1 MGRCGAV
8 EIDGTSGSE
17 KGKEKWRMK
26 KRGLKLLC
34 TGVLT
39 AAMVFTTAF
48 SESGVASAEETTKTG
63 RLSVKLS
70 EGGSMTLKVEE
81 EIWELFR
88 NEQGTLVIS
97 DPTGTQTE
105 KKAEDGF
112 LLEQK
117 TGTKVEVTVTAD
129 KQHEIAS
136 YQVTEQSK
144 EPHKDREAEGKSEY
158 RKQVVLGDKEQKMEV
173 GFQKKT
179 DPDPALDPQED
190 AKPDGND
197 GEERKP
203 QEEQSREEETGE
215 DPSNPDAERKKLT
228 KEGTNETS
236 DMEALFGPKEGEEDM
251 RLSAQAW
258 KKTKQKLEEENS
270 VGTDRTLYTDYTASR
285 QWYDVTIGTNDDS
298 GHVIWQWTEG
308 KLYIGGRLTFCMD
321 ATTSFYEGVQYTP
334 TDMTALGLN
343 QDMVTRLALY
353 QEYIYNQRTDLDDLG
368 CYMYT
373 QMLIWRDLNQ
383 FFGWGWPNI
392 HIFEADYW
400 WASLE
405 NQDRILAEAVAWVNE
420 QQQSG
425 KYTGHGEFFVHSYS
439 QAQAIFW
446 LEENSGSL
454 EIRKESSKPEVTN
467 NNGCYSLAGAQFG
480 VYRDGGDYVNPDAVI
495 TTDENGYGRVDGLP
509 AGDYWI
515 KELKAPQGFALN
527 KEWSSKTVH
536 VPGGGTASYTAVNVP
551 HMDPVTVLLEKIDKE
566 TGTGKPQGG
575 AKLEGAEFEVKFYF
589 GLYGADPA
597 QFGQKPQRTWVFRTD
612 EDGFTTYDTKYL
624 VRGDD
629 LYKSDT
635 GQPGLP
641 VGTLTIQEKKAPEGY
656 LLNPEI
662 FTVMITDDTTE
673 DSFIHTYNAPKI
685 PETVLQLDLT
695 KTLKESKTPIK
706 GAVFRHTKPDGSTE
720 KVTTDQKGKAVIKGL
735 TYGTH
740 TIEEDSVPDGYTK
753 NPGKVTFTVAKDN
766 KITLKSNT
774 ATDATGTMTFTVQ
787 GNGNAQLQV
796 EDTLAPYQLLL
807 HKVNNKDKVL
817 EGAEFTLYGDSSCTK
832 VLQKK
837 VTSKEGTLTFA
848 DLTVNTKYYLK
859 ETKAPQGY
867 RIPVNADGSSIVY
880 EIYTKS
886 NPENGTFEYYVN
898 GKKYT
903 SSSGDFAITGTKA
916 NRIVN
921 LKVVNQIGLQL
932 PDTGSHAT
940 LLLVV
945 MGIGCMTVALWVQ
958 RKKGKEEEKRDD
970 EKL

>member
-1 MGRCGAV
+1 
-8 EIDGTSGSE
+8 
-17 KGKEKWRMK
+17 MK

-536 VPGGGTASYTAVNVP
+536 VPGGGTASYTAVNVCC
-551 HMDPVTVLLEKIDKE
+551 
-566 TGTGKPQGG
+566 
-575 AKLEGAEFEVKFYF
+575 
-589 GLYGADPA
+589 
-597 QFGQKPQRTWVFRTD
+597 GQAF
-612 EDGFTTYDTKYL
+612 L
-624 VRGDD
+624 
-629 LYKSDT
+629 
-635 GQPGLP
+635 
-641 VGTLTIQEKKAPEGY
+641 
-656 LLNPEI
+656 
-662 FTVMITDDTTE
+662 
-673 DSFIHTYNAPKI
+673 
-685 PETVLQLDLT
+685 
-695 KTLKESKTPIK
+695 
-706 GAVFRHTKPDGSTE
+706 
-720 KVTTDQKGKAVIKGL
+720 
-735 TYGTH
+735 
-740 TIEEDSVPDGYTK
+740 
-753 NPGKVTFTVAKDN
+753 
-766 KITLKSNT
+766 
-774 ATDATGTMTFTVQ
+774 
-787 GNGNAQLQV
+787 
-796 EDTLAPYQLLL
+796 
-807 HKVNNKDKVL
+807 
-817 EGAEFTLYGDSSCTK
+817 
-832 VLQKK
+832 
-837 VTSKEGTLTFA
+837 
-848 DLTVNTKYYLK
+848 
-859 ETKAPQGY
+859 
-867 RIPVNADGSSIVY
+867 
-880 EIYTKS
+880 
-886 NPENGTFEYYVN
+886 
-898 GKKYT
+898 
-903 SSSGDFAITGTKA
+903 
-916 NRIVN
+916 
-921 LKVVNQIGLQL
+921 
-932 PDTGSHAT
+932 
-940 LLLVV
+940 
-945 MGIGCMTVALWVQ
+945 
-958 RKKGKEEEKRDD
+958 
-970 EKL
+970 

>member
-1 MGRCGAV
+1 
-8 EIDGTSGSE
+8 
-17 KGKEKWRMK
+17 MK
-26 KRGLKLLC
+26 KRRLKILC
-34 TGVLT
+34 AGVLT

-48 SESGVASAEETTKTG
+48 SGDGVVSAEETTKMG

-70 EGGSMTLKVEE
+70 EGGTMILKVEKE
-81 EIWELFR
+81 TWQLVQ
-88 NEQGTLVIS
+88 NEQGILVIS
-97 DPTGTQTE
+97 DPAGKQVE
-105 KKAEDGF
+105 KTAEDGF

-117 TGTKVEVTVTAD
+117 TGTKVEVTVKAE
-129 KQHEIAS
+129 KQYEIAN
-136 YQVTEQSK
+136 YQMTEKSK
-144 EPHKDREAEGKSEY
+144 EPRKESGAEGKSEY
-158 RKQVVLGDKEQKMEV
+158 QKQVVIGAEELGIEVVFQQK
-173 GFQKKT
+173 
-179 DPDPALDPQED
+179 PDSNTALDPEKD
-190 AKPDGND
+190 AKPNGNG
-197 GEERKP
+197 GEESKP
-203 QEEQSREEETGE
+203 QEEQSKNEEEKREETP
-215 DPSNPDAERKKLT
+215 DPDAARKELT

-258 KKTKQKLEEENS
+258 KKTKQKLDENQS
-270 VGTDRTLYTDYTASR
+270 GEADRELYTDYTASR

-321 ATTSFYEGVQYTP
+321 ATTSFFEGVQYTP

-353 QEYIYNQRTDLDDLG
+353 QEYIYNQRDDLDDLG
-368 CYMYT
+368 RYMYT

-383 FFGWGWPNI
+383 FLGWGWPNI

-405 NQDRILAEAVAWVNE
+405 VQDQILADAVGWVNQ

-425 KYTGHGEFFVHSYS
+425 RYTGYGEFFVHSYS

-454 EIRKESSKPEVTN
+454 EIRKESSKLEVTM

-495 TTDENGYGRVDGLP
+495 TTDDTGYGRVDGLP
-509 AGDYWI
+509 TGDYWI

-527 KEWSSKTVH
+527 KEWSSKTIH

-551 HMDPVTVLLEKIDKE
+551 HMDPVGVLLQKVDKE

-612 EDGFTTYDTKYL
+612 KDGFATYDTRSL
-624 VRGDD
+624 VSGDE
-629 LYKSDT
+629 LYKSESGT
-635 GQPGLP
+635 PSLP

-662 FTVMITDDTTE
+662 YTVMITDSNTGDE
-673 DSFIHTYNAPKI
+673 LIYTYNAPEI
-685 PETVLQLDLT
+685 PETILQLDIT
-695 KTLKESKTPIK
+695 KILKGSKTPIK
-706 GAVFRHTKPDGSTE
+706 GAVFQHTKPDGSTE
-720 KVTTDQKGKAVIKGL
+720 KVTTDQSGKAVIKGL

-740 TIEEDSVPDGYTK
+740 VIEEYSIPEGYTK

-766 KITLKSNT
+766 KITMKSNT
-774 ATDATGTMTFTVQ
+774 ATDAKGNMTFTVQ
-787 GNGNAQLQV
+787 GNGSAQLQV

-807 HKVNNKDKVL
+807 HKVNNKEKVL
-817 EGAEFTLYGDSSCTK
+817 EGAEFTLYADKSCTK
-832 VLQKK
+832 VLEKK
-837 VTSKEGTLTFA
+837 VTSKDGTLTFA
-848 DLTVNTKYYLK
+848 DLTVDTKYYLK

-886 NPENGTFEYYVN
+886 NPENGMFEYYVN

-903 SSSGDFAITGTKA
+903 ASSGDFAITGTKA

-921 LKVVNQIGLQL
+921 LKVVNQIGMKL
-932 PDTGSHAT
+932 PNTGSHVT
-940 LLLVV
+940 LLLVIV
-945 MGIGCMTVALWVQ
+945 GIGCMIAALWGQ
-958 RKKGKEEEKRDD
+958 QKKGKEEEKQDD